1 MIDIRRKDELI
12 AIRNVPDHLP
22 RHNGK
27 KIHISVVYRWMQRGR
42 NGVTLEYI
50 QIGGRRYTTAE
61 ALQNFF
67 EAISDRP
74 QLRIESPRERTA
86 RAERAY
92 REVERLLYPKGRDKE
107 ARSDRFATG
116 TSE

>member
-1 MIDIRRKDELI
+1 MIDIRRKDDLI
-12 AIRNVPDHLP
+12 PIREVPDHLP

-27 KIHISVVYRWMQRGR
+27 KIHISAVYRWMQRGR

-67 EAISDRP
+67 EAASKQP
-74 QLRIESPRERTA
+74 QPRIESPRERTA
-86 RAERAY
+86 RAERAH
-92 REVERLLYPKGRDKE
+92 REVERLLYPNGKPRRGR
-107 ARSDRFATG
+107 
-116 TSE
+116 